1 MTAERAIDVLLAA
14 ESLLTVRTGVGNYAF
29 NLWSALRELPDI
41 RGVRLFAGLRRVAP
55 EAVLRPP
62 EAPAQWTPPSAGA
75 LRHRV
80 RDHAAAQWAFRR
92 LYGAR
97 LALLALPPRLAGVP
111 VCYHEPNMIPRPY
124 DGVCVTTFHDLTWH
138 RHPEAMPDER
148 RRWIDR
154 HLARSLAQADRII
167 TDTAF
172 VRDEVAGVLGV
183 DPQRID
189 VVPLG
194 VSPAYRPRAGEEL
207 APLLARRDLGV
218 RGYLLAVGTV
228 EPRKNLRRL
237 LRAYTRLPQ
246 ALTGR
251 FPLVVTG
258 ASGWDN
264 EGELADLSA
273 LERAGRIRYLGY
285 TSADELAA
293 LYAGARGFVFPSLYE
308 GFGLPVLEAMASGTP
323 VVCSSSPSLAEVL
336 GGHGHRVDP
345 LDEAD
350 IAAGLRAVLEDDAGN
365 RRFVEAGLE
374 HAAGFIWRRCAERT
388 AAVYR
393 RALGLA

>member
-1 MTAERAIDVLLAA
+1 MTAQRAIDVLLAA
-14 ESLLTVRTGVGNYAF
+14 ESLLSVRTGVGNYAF
-29 NLWSALRELPDI
+29 NLWTTLNDLPGI
-41 RGVRLFAGLRRVAP
+41 RRVELFAGLRRVAP
-55 EAVLRPP
+55 DTARRPAP
-62 EAPAQWTPPSAGA
+62 PPAQWTAPGTGA

-80 RDHAAAQWAFRR
+80 REHAAAQWAFRR
-92 LYGAR
+92 LYATR
-97 LALLALPPRLAGVP
+97 LAMLALPPRLAGVP

-124 DGVCVTTFHDLTWH
+124 DGVCITTFHDLTWH
-138 RHPEAMPDER
+138 CHPEAMPDER

-154 HLARSLAQADRII
+154 HLARSLAQAQRIV

-172 VRDEVAGVLGV
+172 VRDEVVGVLGV
-183 DPQRID
+183 DPARID

-194 VSPAYRPRAGEEL
+194 VSPAYRPRGAAEL

-246 ALTGR
+246 ALTDR
-251 FPLVVTG
+251 FPLVITG

-264 EGELADLSA
+264 EGELADLA
-273 LERAGRIRYLGY
+273 TLERAGRIRYLGY
-285 TSADELAA
+285 TEAGELAA

-308 GFGLPVLEAMASGTP
+308 GFGLPILEAMASGTP
-323 VVCSSSPSLAEVL
+323 VVCSGAPSMAEVL
-336 GGHGHRVDP
+336 GGHGYRVEP
-345 LDEAD
+345 LDEVD
-350 IAAGLRAVLEDDAGN
+350 IAAGLRAVLEDDAQN
-365 RRFVEAGLE
+365 RRFAEAGLA
-374 HAAGFIWRRCAERT
+374 HAAGFTWRRCAERT